1 MNQQHKLQWLNCEKL
16 VENNQNKEV
25 IMEFKNMKGNENEG

>member
-1 MNQQHKLQWLNCEKL
+1 MNQQHKFQWHNSEKL

-25 IMEFKNMKGNENEG
+25 IMEFKNMKGK